1 MHLQHRQR
9 GAVAAVAAAAAV
21 TLILAGCSSSGTDDG
36 GGGEATEEITYWLW
50 DSNQQ
55 PAYQQC
61 ADAFTDE
68 TGIGVTH
75 RTIRMGG
82 LLAGPDHRLRLLD
95 GARRVRRS
103 PVLLP
108 AVRCRGAA
116 PRHLRPRRGGQV
128 DLSIYQEGLAGLW
141 VDQEGGRFGL
151 PKDFD
156 TVALFY
162 NDQMVADA
170 GFEAEISQR
179 SSGTR
184 PTAAA
189 TRSSSR
195 R

>member
-68 TGIGVTH
+68 TGIGVT
-75 RTIRMGG
+75 IEQFGWADYWQG
-82 LLAGPDHRLRLLD
+82 LITGFASSTAPDVFADHLSYYPQFVAEGQLLD
-95 GARRVRRS
+95 ISDLVAEDK
-103 PVLLP
+103 L
-108 AVRCRGAA
+108 
-116 PRHLRPRRGGQV
+116 
-128 DLSIYQEGLAGLW
+128 DLSIYQEGLADLGW
-141 VDQEGGRFGL
+141 FRRADDS
-151 PKDFD
+151 DFRR
-156 TVALFY
+156 TSTRSRCSTTTRWSLTPASRRK
-162 NDQMVADA
+162 
-170 GFEAEISQR
+170 ISQR